1 MGDSTYLATY
11 LLQQDM
17 RVRMPKAILS
27 NMAVEKGTTKFDI
40 YMSPD
45 HESLILRVHKE
56 EDGGAKDE

>member
-1 MGDSTYLATY
+1 MSDGTYLDTY
-11 LLQQDM
+11 LLQKDM

-45 HESLILRVHKE
+45 HESLVLRVHKE
-56 EDGGAKDE
+56 EDGGAKNE

>member
-1 MGDSTYLATY
+1 MSDGTYLDTY
-11 LLQQDM
+11 VLKKDM

-45 HESLILRVHKE
+45 HESLVLRVHKE
-56 EDGGAKDE
+56 ENGGAKDE

>member
-1 MGDSTYLATY
+1 MATY
-11 LLQQDM
+11 LLPQHM

-27 NMAVEKGTTKFDI
+27 NMAEEKGTTKFDI

-45 HESLILRVHKE
+45 YESLILRIHKK